1 LAIKTVLDMIKLKLF
16 LPLAIIILLSSCTVY
31 KSSLPQAGVQAQV
44 NIEMSDLEYVK
55 DATGTATQSYIIGLP
70 IGGTKYKRGFVSN
83 SAGELLRVPSVGER
97 GVNSAMY
104 DALISVP
111 NADFVLPVSMEV
123 ISNRMFLGREDS
135 ITVKVKAFR
144 LKQQ

>member
-1 LAIKTVLDMIKLKLF
+1 MIKLKLF

-55 DATGTATQSYIIGLP
+55 DATGAATQSYLIGLP

-83 SAGELLRVPSVGER
+83 SAGDLLRLPSVGER
-97 GVNSAMY
+97 GVNSAMF
-104 DALISVP
+104 DALMSVP

-123 ISNRMFLGREDS
+123 VSNKMFLGREDS
-135 ITVKVKAFR
+135 IIVRVKAFR

>member
-1 LAIKTVLDMIKLKLF
+1 MTRLKIF
-16 LPLAIIILLSSCTVY
+16 LPLVVIILVSSCTVY
-31 KSSLPQAGVQAQV
+31 KTSLPQAGVQAQV

-55 DATGTATQSYIIGLP
+55 DATGTSTQSYLLGLP
-70 IGGTKYKRGFVSN
+70 IGGNKYKRGFVSN
-83 SAGELLRVPSVGER
+83 SAGDLLKIPSVGVR

-104 DALISVP
+104 DALVSVP

-123 ISNRMFLGREDS
+123 ISNKMFLGREDS
-135 ITVKVKAFR
+135 IIVKVKAFR

>member
-1 LAIKTVLDMIKLKLF
+1 MNKLKLF
-16 LPLAIIILLSSCTVY
+16 LPLAIIIFVSSCTVY

-44 NIEMSDLEYVK
+44 NIAMSDLEYVK
-55 DATGTATQSYIIGLP
+55 DATGTATQSYLLGLP

-83 SAGELLRVPSVGER
+83 SAGELLRIPSVGER

-104 DALISVP
+104 DALLSVP

-123 ISNRMFLGREDS
+123 VSNKMFLGREDS
-135 ITVKVKAFR
+135 IMVKVKAFR